1 MKKMTDKQKA
11 RLYQQR
17 RNENYQQSQRIQ
29 GFPADEVTLTAEEAL
44 RRINELRSHY
54 ER

>member
-11 RLYQQR
+11 RLYQRR
-17 RNENYQQSQRIQ
+17 RNENFKESQRIE
-29 GFPADEVTLTAEEAL
+29 GFSIDLVTLTAEDAL
-44 RRINELRSHY
+44 RRIEELRSHY

>member
-1 MKKMTDKQKA
+1 MKKMTDRQKA

-17 RNENYQQSQRIQ
+17 RNGNYQESKRIQ
-29 GFPADEVTLTAEEAL
+29 GFYVKLVTLTAEEAL
-44 RRINELRSHY
+44 RRIDELRSHY